1 MNLFLLNLLLA
12 LAWGALTGQFYPAN
26 LLFGY
31 LLGLLLLWI
40 IFRNQ
45 KDQRYFSR
53 VPKIV
58 EFLLFFLRELI
69 VANLRVA
76 RTVLSP
82 RLKIRPGVIA
92 VPLDLETDAEITL
105 LTNLLT
111 LTPGNL
117 SLDVS
122 TDHRILYIHT
132 MDFSDANEFR
142 SQIKEGFER
151 RLMEIMR

>member
-45 KDQRYFSR
+45 KGQRYFSR

-58 EFLLFFLRELI
+58 EFLLFFLRELV

-82 RLKIRPGVIA
+82 RLSIRPGVIA

-111 LTPGNL
+111 LTPGTL

-122 TDHRILYIHT
+122 TDHRILYMHT
-132 MDFSDANEFR
+132 MDFSDADEFR

-151 RLMEIMR
+151 RVLEIMR